1 MEHTL
6 ALIHTSQV
14 LVPVFD
20 ELCATNLAEVRR
32 VHIVDESLIRDTI
45 AAGRLQ
51 DETIERLVGHAGDA
65 FREGATAVL
74 VTCSSI
80 GPAVG
85 AARARFGKPVFRI
98 DEAMAAKAVSMGPR
112 IGVLA
117 TLRTTLEPTVEL
129 IHEAAARAGAA
140 CQVIEML
147 CAGAFEA
154 VLAGEGT
161 RHDQL
166 VREGLAGL
174 AGKVDAV
181 VLAQA
186 SMARVLAT
194 MAPGELPAPVL
205 TSPELAIAE
214 IGETLCRN
222 RADSR
227 GALRA

>member
-20 ELCATNLAEVRR
+20 RLCAAELADVRR

-51 DETIERLVGHAGDA
+51 QETIERLVEHAGDA
-65 FREGATAVL
+65 FRDGATAVL

-80 GPAVG
+80 GPAVP

-98 DEAMAAKAVSMGPR
+98 DEAMAAKAISMGPR

-117 TLRTTLEPTVEL
+117 TLRTTLEPTVQL
-129 IHEAAARAGAA
+129 IHETAAQAGVA
-140 CQVIEML
+140 CEVIEML
-147 CAGAFEA
+147 CTGAFEA
-154 VLAGEGT
+154 VLAGDGAK
-161 RHDQL
+161 HDEL
-166 VREGLAGL
+166 VMAELRSLAGQ
-174 AGKVDAV
+174 VDAV

-194 MAPGELPAPVL
+194 MAQDDLPAPVL
-205 TSPELAIAE
+205 SSPELAIAG
-214 IGETLCRN
+214 ISDALCGN
-222 RADSR
+222 RESTP
-227 GALRA
+227 GAVRA